1 MLKIVIFRY
10 VLLSRKN
17 VLKHFFSPLLPL
29 FVYYLPFSF
38 QKVVKKC
45 DRHLKFQEEESENM
59 HTCVLKIVSTHSL
72 ACCSFVRS
80 FLLLSYIHSS
90 IIHTVCLSVVCHSV
104 SPQKKNRKNAVQ
116 NRLCELEMAKIMVP
130 GFKGTQCISTLRTSF
145 VSKKM
150 VLRVYLWVKF
160 IFEKT
165 VDVRYNMRN
174 LE

>member
-17 VLKHFFSPLLPL
+17 VLKHFFFSPLLPL

-90 IIHTVCLSVVCHSV
+90 IIHTSVCLSSV
-104 SPQKKNRKNAVQ
+104 IRSLHKRKTEKM
-116 NRLCELEMAKIMVP
+116 LC
-130 GFKGTQCISTLRTSF
+130 
-145 VSKKM
+145 
-150 VLRVYLWVKF
+150 
-160 IFEKT
+160 KT
-165 VDVRYNMRN
+165 ASAN
-174 LE
+174 